1 MLLGEAARS
10 GAGIDSALLTDGMT
24 ACWDHLRP
32 FLGPPDGELV
42 KDLLA
47 MRNWGL
53 YSLLF
58 YPDAT
63 EAGMT
68 GFGEKLVADYEQAL
82 GPGHP
87 DAWEARSNM
96 AAAYGRC
103 GRHDEAI
110 SAFTRLRP
118 DMERVFPADDPG
130 ILCARSNLALAYMNA
145 GRCHEAVSEYTQLL
159 ADYERVMGPRHSLTA
174 SVRGDLGKAYL
185 EVGRVAEGI
194 ELIEAAAAE
203 PAFIRLGRLE
213 ITPLREATDEAHGQ

>member
-1 MLLGEAARS
+1 MTVFHYLARAVGGTALVPLGGRACVLLGEAARS

-24 ACWDHLRP
+24 ACWDGLRP
-32 FLGPPDGELV
+32 FPGPPGGELAR
-42 KDLLA
+42 DLLA

-87 DAWEARSNM
+87 DAWEARANM

-110 SAFTRLRP
+110 GAFTRTWSAS
-118 DMERVFPADDPG
+118 FPSMTPG
-130 ILCARSNLALAYMNA
+130 SSM
-145 GRCHEAVSEYTQLL
+145 
-159 ADYERVMGPRHSLTA
+159 P
-174 SVRGDLGKAYL
+174 
-185 EVGRVAEGI
+185 
-194 ELIEAAAAE
+194 AATS
-203 PAFIRLGRLE
+203 RWR
-213 ITPLREATDEAHGQ
+213 T